1 MAKQNFLAGG
11 YYGKLGATVGQRW
24 KNQRT
29 LRTYVIPENPRT
41 PKQMANRNKFTAAV
55 PFAQKGMS
63 MNYRSPAFASE
74 TTTEW
79 ALRMSSA
86 KYAMD
91 LGQSDV
97 AAIPVVPRGFT
108 SAYTITGIT
117 VSSVTDATHAK
128 LLLTGSL
135 PAGAKHYSLMIY
147 FSDGSRV
154 GEYMLCHGETTAA
167 DTTDLT
173 ITCEDTTDL
182 LTATLYGVIVSND
195 DIDAQTVTYSARVA
209 IEKAAKPAFDMTIT
223 SATVTNL
230 GNGKLHAA
238 INVGFDGSDLV
249 GTFNAAN
256 VVLNG
261 ECFTKAAIY
270 ENGDESGI
278 SMTAFSNVAG
288 TVSAFTFDRANKVI
302 EFDIAPANAS
312 DVYKYGSTTI
322 AFDLTWTDAYTDE
335 TSLSSG
341 SVSGSPTFAGGYING
356 QYADFSVT
364 VQSVNITRPTLGKV
378 HAVATLGFAGSGLK
392 GAFSVSGVTVGG
404 TVLTKANVFAAGGES
419 GATATTISNI
429 ACTVSN
435 ITQNLSLGT
444 VEFDITPSNVADI
457 QKFNSVTFNATITFA
472 NAWTSNT
479 LKKSGSANGAGTWA
493 NGYLQSV
500 FTLGNWDI
508 DTLTSDGSI
517 DPVFDMQ
524 GHWLGYCWSKVE
536 VAAWLDASADALKA
550 LYDINQ
556 LHPTT
561 SASFNP
567 LGRLYVEDEDGNDYQ
582 SSTLEGSD
590 FTCEGEDEPTH
601 LEVRYRFDLPNQTI
615 NLQLGN
621 VANTVA
627 TLLNESN
634 NRFGIYDAD
643 HIWTALPTMQF
654 SGDLEF

>member
-11 YYGKLGATVGQRW
+11 FYGKLGATVGQRW

-97 AAIPVVPRGFT
+97 AAIPVVPRGFV
-108 SAYTITGIT
+108 SAYTITGIA
-117 VSSVTDATHAK
+117 VESVTDATHAK
-128 LLLTGSL
+128 LLLTGDL

-167 DTTDLT
+167 DNKDLT

-195 DIDAQTVTYSARVA
+195 DIDAQTVTYSARIA
-209 IEKAAKPAFDMTIT
+209 IEKAAKPDFTINIDEVTKTATTQGKIHMTLQT
-223 SATVTNL
+223 SWSGDN
-230 GNGKLHAA
+230 
-238 INVGFDGSDLV
+238 LV
-249 GTFNAAN
+249 GTFGVSDIAFS
-256 VVLNG
+256 G
-261 ECFTKAAIY
+261 ERLTKAA
-270 ENGDESGI
+270 
-278 SMTAFSNVAG
+278 
-288 TVSAFTFDRANKVI
+288 
-302 EFDIAPANAS
+302 
-312 DVYKYGSTTI
+312 
-322 AFDLTWTDAYTDE
+322 
-335 TSLSSG
+335 
-341 SVSGSPTFAGGYING
+341 
-356 QYADFSVT
+356 
-364 VQSVNITRPTLGKV
+364 
-378 HAVATLGFAGSGLK
+378 
-392 GAFSVSGVTVGG
+392 
-404 TVLTKANVFAAGGES
+404 VFAAGGES
-419 GATATTISNI
+419 GATAESFTDNAATASNFTFNRTSGVI
-429 ACTVSN
+429 
-435 ITQNLSLGT
+435 
-444 VEFDITPSNVADI
+444 EFDITPSNVSTTHKYVGVFI
-457 QKFNSVTFNATITFA
+457 SFNLNFTNAYTDE
-472 NAWTSNT
+472 TSMA
-479 LKKSGSANGAGTWA
+479 SGFVSSSSGWAG
-493 NGYLQSV
+493 GYLQSA
-500 FTLGNWDI
+500 FTLGDWDI
-508 DTLTSDGSI
+508 ATLESLGSI

-524 GHWLGYCWSKVE
+524 GHWLGYCESE
-536 VAAWLDASADALKA
+536 VKATAWLDASADALKA

-556 LHPTT
+556 LHTT
-561 SASFNP
+561 TAASFNP

-582 SSTLEGSD
+582 SSTLAGSD
-590 FTCEGEDEPTH
+590 FTCDGEDEPTY
-601 LEVRYRFDLPNQTI
+601 LEVRYRFDLPNKTI
-615 NLQLGN
+615 NLELGD

-627 TLLNESN
+627 TLLNENN